1 MVADHQLVFSSSNI
15 AVPQLAAI
23 AEPHLA
29 MLGDKAAFE
38 HHRLAEMMMIVALG
52 FSSGSARQRLLGRT
66 RAPAAPLLAVE
77 DRPAELGS
85 AKTREAARHSTS
97 SSNSSNSS
105 NTRHNSSS
113 SRRNSSSTSSSSSS
127 SKRLT

>member
-15 AVPQLAAI
+15 AVPQLVAI
-23 AEPHLA
+23 AGPHLA
-29 MLGDKAAFE
+29 MLGDKAAIE

-66 RAPAAPLLAVE
+66 RVPAAPLLAVE

-85 AKTREAARHSTS
+85 ATTREAARHSTS
-97 SSNSSNSS
+97 SSNSSN
-105 NTRHNSSS
+105 TRHNSSS
-113 SRRNSSSTSSSSSS
+113 STSRNNSSTSSSSSS